1 MALTVRTI
9 FVTLATYPQ
18 TPIGHE
24 IVATIAQM
32 HLRPSVLPIICYILN
47 TPLPKCHLAPI
58 STWADEN
65 RGKLPWSANMH
76 FINPLDDHPPKTC
89 LFPGVRG
96 WEGKQFINVLD
107 AVKNTT
113 SLLEKWVDK
122 DASDKVASEA
132 LKFLVHFVGDVHQPL
147 HLTGR
152 VRGGND
158 ARVKFGNK
166 DASKALRLSCMDAG
180 C

>member
-1 MALTVRTI
+1 LVGEHAL
-9 FVTLATYPQ
+9 YQPS
-18 TPIGHE
+18 G
-24 IVATIAQM
+24 
-32 HLRPSVLPIICYILN
+32 RPPTKDL
-47 TPLPKCHLAPI
+47 
-58 STWADEN
+58 
-65 RGKLPWSANMH
+65 
-76 FINPLDDHPPKTC
+76 

-96 WEGKQFINVLD
+96 WDGKQFINVLD

-113 SLLEKWVDK
+113 SLLEKWVLK
-122 DASDKVASEA
+122 EASDKVASEA

-152 VRGGND
+152 IRGGND
-158 ARVKFGNK
+158 ARFKFGNK